1 MANLVRRSP
10 RDWFNLFDRL
20 IEEALDIF
28 REEGDWRGWSPPME
42 VAETEDAYIVRLEV
56 PGVRPEDI
64 EVTLTGNT
72 LTIKGKRE
80 RSEEQKGE
88 TYHLIERAYGE
99 FVRSFTL
106 PSTVDPEGISADYK
120 DGVLELRL
128 PKTQKELPRRIPIN
142 RALPNN
148 PSA

>member
-10 RDWFNLFDRL
+10 RDLFDLFDRL
-20 IEEALDIF
+20 IESAFDSFNWL
-28 REEGDWRGWSPPME
+28 EENWRGWSPPME

-64 EVTLTGNT
+64 EVTLTGDT
-72 LTIKGKRE
+72 LTIRGKRE

-106 PSTVDPEGISADYK
+106 PSAVDPEGISADYK

-148 PSA
+148 P

>member
-20 IEEALDIF
+20 IESVFEPLDW
-28 REEGDWRGWSPPME
+28 REENWRGWSPPME
-42 VAETEDAYIVRLEV
+42 VAETENAYIVRLEV

-64 EVTLTGNT
+64 EVTLSGDT

-106 PSTVDPEGISADYK
+106 PSAVDPEGISADYK

-142 RALPNN
+142 RTLPNN
-148 PSA
+148 P